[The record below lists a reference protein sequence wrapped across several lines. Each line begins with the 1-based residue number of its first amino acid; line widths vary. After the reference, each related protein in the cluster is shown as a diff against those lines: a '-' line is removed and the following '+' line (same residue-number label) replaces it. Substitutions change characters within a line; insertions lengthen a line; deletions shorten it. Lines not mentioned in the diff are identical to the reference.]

1 MIDVTYGCQKEVRR
15 MNKVKVKINGQDY
28 TIKGNES
35 EAYLHQVGQEVHQ
48 MIASILER
56 SYLMDASSAAVL
68 AALNAVDEKKKL
80 EDRVQ
85 RLQGEE
91 GSRSQVKETLSQE
104 VEELKA
110 LLEVYEKENGALE
123 ETITQLKAGET
134 QELHQKEKE
143 IKRLETELRLTQD
156 SAREY
161 RDENESLS
169 KINKELKFE
178 LQSYKYKVLE
188 LQKKLFDTQLTQAK
202 DRKEKNPVLREKSR

>member
-1 MIDVTYGCQKEVRR
+1 MIDVTYGCKKGVRR

-134 QELHQKEKE
+134 LELHQKEKE

>member
-1 MIDVTYGCQKEVRR
+1 